1 MWPVYLHVARLEC
14 NCTVSYDIYN
24 GAVRLARN
32 YRGKAVQIGISAERC
47 LLFLDR
53 AQEHLRRK
61 RLSSMLMH

>member
-47 LLFLDR
+47 LLFWTGLKSTYEGR
-53 AQEHLRRK
+53 GLVVC
-61 RLSSMLMH
+61 